1 MKGEGAGTV
10 SLGRA
15 EKVASILTCVLL
27 TGVFLVAGAGV
38 ARYLVAK
45 DARVSVL
52 AEAEM
57 KAFATAQ
64 RLAPHLYEPLYNGAL
79 LAFKLG
85 EFEKA
90 HEMAARAHGVYP
102 GHSDTQELLAQLKKH
117 FSLL

>member
-1 MKGEGAGTV
+1 MLELRKGNVE
-10 SLGRA
+10 L
-15 EKVASILTCVLL
+15 
-27 TGVFLVAGAGV
+27 
-38 ARYLVAK
+38 AR
-45 DARVSVL
+45 SN
-52 AEAEM
+52 
-57 KAFATAQ
+57 FATAQ